1 MSAHLET
8 LASGLLCT
16 IQDLGRV
23 GSQALGMPVAG
34 ALDPRALR
42 IANTLVGNPEGMAAL
57 EIRISGPTF
66 RVVADSVRIA
76 LVGTAAPITILA
88 PSRRSVPSMRSVRL
102 SRGAEFRIG
111 AIPDSACCYLAVEGG
126 FDVPSVY
133 GSQSTYLRGE
143 IGGFEGRALR
153 EGDRIPLNSGSAS
166 PGPDNAATLPL
177 EPDSNG
183 PIRVVLGPQANYFS
197 KAGIETFLGSPYSV
211 TRDADRMGLRLDGP
225 VIEHEL
231 GFNITSDGIV
241 TGSIQVPG
249 TGLPI
254 VLLVDH
260 QTTGGYPKI
269 GTVISADLPRLGR
282 MRPSTVLTFKAVEV
296 AEAERLRRAQED
308 RVRRVVDTIL
318 PIPGS
323 ERPSNHRLRSV
334 NLIDG
339 VIAEPL
345 DA

>member
-8 LASGLLCT
+8 LASGMLCT

-34 ALDPRALR
+34 ALDSRALR
-42 IANTLVGNPEGMAAL
+42 IANALVDNPLGMAAL

-66 RVVADSVRIA
+66 RVTADSVRIA
-76 LVGTAAPITILA
+76 LVGTAASIDILA
-88 PSRRSVPSMRSVRL
+88 PSRRAVPSMRSVRL
-102 SRGAEFRIG
+102 SRGTEFRIG
-111 AIPDSACCYLAVEGG
+111 TIPDSACCYLAVEGG
-126 FDVPSVY
+126 FDVPAVY
-133 GSQSTYLRGE
+133 GSLSTYLRGE
-143 IGGFEGRALR
+143 IGGLEGRALR
-153 EGDRIPLNSGSAS
+153 EGDRIPLNFATAS
-166 PGPDNAATLPL
+166 RGPDNMATLPL
-177 EPDSNG
+177 EPDPDG
-183 PIRVVLGPQANYFS
+183 PVHVVLGPQANYFS
-197 KAGIETFLGSPYSV
+197 KAGIKTFLGSPYRV
-211 TRDADRMGLRLDGP
+211 TNDADRMGLRLDGA

-282 MRPSTVLTFKAVEV
+282 MRPGTEFTFAAMDV
-296 AEAERLRRAQED
+296 AEAERLRREQED

-318 PIPGS
+318 PIPGT
-323 ERPSNHRLRSV
+323 ERPSSHRLRSF

-339 VIAEPL
+339 VIA
-345 DA
+345 

>member
-8 LASGLLCT
+8 LAAGMLCT

-42 IANTLVGNPEGMAAL
+42 IANALVGNPQGMAAL
-57 EIRISGPTF
+57 EVRISGPTF
-66 RVVADSVRIA
+66 RVMADSVRIA
-76 LVGTAAPITILA
+76 LVGTAASIDILA
-88 PSRRSVPSMRSVRL
+88 PSRRAVPAMQSVRL
-102 SRGAEFRIG
+102 SRGTEFKIG
-111 AIPDSACCYLAVEGG
+111 AITDSACCYLAIEGG
-126 FDVPSVY
+126 FDVPAVY

-143 IGGFEGRALR
+143 IGGLNGRALR
-153 EGDRIPLNSGSAS
+153 EGDRVPLNSGAAS
-166 PGPDNAATLPL
+166 PGPDNLATLPL
-177 EPDSNG
+177 KPDPRG
-183 PIRVVLGPQANYFS
+183 PVRVVLGPQANYFS
-197 KAGIETFLGSPYSV
+197 KAGIETFLGSPYRV
-211 TRDADRMGLRLDGP
+211 TNDADRMGLRLDGP
-225 VIEHEL
+225 VIEHAL

-282 MRPSTVLTFKAVEV
+282 MRPGTVFTFAAVDV
-296 AEAERLRRAQED
+296 AEAERLRREQED
-308 RVRRVVDTIL
+308 RVQRVVDTIL

-323 ERPSNHRLRSV
+323 DRPSSHRLRSV

-339 VIAEPL
+339 VITEPL